1 MRALDVQRT
10 IILLALVG
18 SIFYAVPSPFFS
30 SSASPLSAD
39 FSYSPKFDLIGDSIN
54 FTQRVA
60 GGTPPYTFGWNFGD
74 GSLSIV
80 TTADSVFHAFTTPN
94 TYTVTM
100 NVTDSAAIPQFS
112 VKSQA
117 VTANEWP
124 VSASTAYGWRIP
136 WNLTADDGVNIWN
149 VTYHGTIIIRDARL
163 TAVQVLY
170 VNNLAGPFFDEPL
183 PPGGG
188 PMTQVKADG
197 NISYYQNTTDP
208 SNPYF
213 QLTAEWRVGGYDYT
227 EAFRFYKNGAWEPI
241 LMIGREGSPA
251 DHIYEPHWRIDLALT
266 EETNNYMSM
275 YTPSGTWQDLLWE
288 GNYTDNGF
296 RDQAHNGTVWRYGD
310 NGRFYYIVPTII
322 RWDLDLPS
330 VPSDLILVRD
340 HPNEFENSHVEF
352 QHIESPTEWINGELA
367 FRRGIAF
374 WWVPKMW
381 DHGPVAGLNP
391 SLKIASLTF
400 YPWGTWT

>member
-30 SSASPLSAD
+30 SSSSPLSAS
-39 FSYSPKFDLIGDSIN
+39 FNYEPKFVLIGDSVN
-54 FTQRVA
+54 FTQTVT
-60 GGTPPYTFGWNFGD
+60 GGTPPYTFTWSFGD
-74 GSLSIV
+74 GSPIV
-80 TTADSVFHAFTTPN
+80 TTAASNVYHTFTTPN

-100 NVTDSAAIPQFS
+100 NVIDSSSPVPQTDMSTQT
-112 VKSQA
+112 
-117 VTANEWP
+117 VTVNEWP
-124 VSASTAYGWRIP
+124 ISTTTAFGWNIP
-136 WNLTADDGVNIWN
+136 WNLTANDGVNISN
-149 VTYHGTIIIRDARL
+149 VTYNGTIIIRDARL

-170 VNNLAGPFFDEPL
+170 LNNLCGPFFDEPTN
-183 PPGGG
+183 
-188 PMTQVKADG
+188 MTGVKADG
-197 NISYYQNTTDP
+197 NISYSQNFTNP

-213 QLTAEWRVGGYDYT
+213 QLTSEWRVGGYDYT

-241 LMIGREGSPA
+241 LMIGRDGCPT

-266 EETNNYMSM
+266 EEANNYMGM
-275 YTPSGTWQDLLWE
+275 YTPSGAWQDLLWE

-296 RDQAHNGTVWRYGD
+296 RDPAHDGTVWRYGD

-330 VPSDLILVRD
+330 LSSDLILVRD
-340 HPNEFENSHVEF
+340 HPNEFENSHAEF
-352 QHIESPTEWINGELA
+352 QHIESPTEWINGELV
-367 FRRGIAF
+367 FRRDISF

-381 DHGPVAGLNP
+381 DHGPVSGLNP
-391 SLKIASLTF
+391 SLKIASITF
-400 YPWGTWT
+400 YPWGAWS